1 MRALTYYQGSL
12 AVNDMLAKSYLL
24 LPKLLPLHGLYFDTV
39 NLVLI
44 GDEKRRLGFEPEAV
58 QGVFHI

>member
-1 MRALTYYQGSL
+1 
-12 AVNDMLAKSYLL
+12 MLAKSYLL